1 MSALDLKLRT
11 AVESRDKLGQLLKLP
26 APPSSAD
33 AQALDFTSNDYLSLA
48 RSPELRR
55 LFLDRVQTAS
65 QLFGSGGSRLII
77 NPQEHTALEAR
88 LAKFFN
94 APDALVFSSG
104 YDANVA
110 FFKHIPQAGDIIL
123 HDEFIHASIYDGM
136 RSSRARL
143 LVPFAH
149 NNLTEFRRALREIV
163 EGNPGVAE
171 GATSVFLVVESVYSM
186 DGSIAPLQLMSN
198 TLEEEVPKGNGHLVV
213 DEAHA
218 TGVYGPQGRGIVAMC
233 GLEDK
238 CLARLHTFGKALS
251 STGAVL
257 LSNPLIRSY
266 LAGHGRAFIFTTAP
280 NHTTILSVDCALDVL
295 ESDTGARLQA
305 QLLDTSTYLTTM
317 LRNRLADI
325 PRHIISLPTDLYR
338 PISNNVETLPV
349 TTLPTAII
357 SIVTQGA
364 WELSA
369 YLANRGLI
377 AKPVVFPAVPKD
389 KSRVRLS
396 VNADKRGRMLTG
408 W

>member
-1 MSALDLKLRT
+1 MSALAFKLRT
-11 AVESRDKLGQLLKLP
+11 AIESRDKLGQLLKLP

-55 LFLDRVQTAS
+55 LFLERVQTAP
-65 QLFGSGGSRLII
+65 QIFGSGGSRLII
-77 NPQEHTALEAR
+77 NPQEHAALEAR

-94 APDALVFSSG
+94 APDALVVSSG
-104 YDANVA
+104 FDANVA
-110 FFKHIPQAGDIIL
+110 FFSHIPQRGDIII

-136 RSSRARL
+136 RSSRAHL

-149 NNLTEFRRALREIV
+149 NNLTEFRRALRETV

-171 GATSVFLVVESVYSM
+171 GTTSMFLVVESVYSM
-186 DGSIAPLQLMSN
+186 DGSIAPLQLMSD
-198 TLEEEVPKGNGHLVV
+198 TLEEELPKGNGHLVV

-257 LSNPLIRSY
+257 LSNPLIRKY
-266 LAGHGRAFIFTTAP
+266 LAGHGRAFMFTTAP
-280 NHTTILSVDCALDVL
+280 NHTTILSVDCAIDVL
-295 ESDTGARLQA
+295 ESSTGARLQA

-317 LRNRLADI
+317 LL
-325 PRHIISLPTDLYR
+325 
-338 PISNNVETLPV
+338 

-357 SIVTQGA
+357 SILTQGA

-369 YLANRGLI
+369 YLAKRGII

-396 VNADKRGRMLTG
+396 VNADKTREDADRLINAVIDWAREVEAVYMTSNSADRYARL
-408 W
+408 